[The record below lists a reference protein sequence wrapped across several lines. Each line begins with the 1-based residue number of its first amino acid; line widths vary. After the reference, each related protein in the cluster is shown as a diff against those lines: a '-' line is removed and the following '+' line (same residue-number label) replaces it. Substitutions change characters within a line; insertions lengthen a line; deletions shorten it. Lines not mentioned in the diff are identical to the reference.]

1 MPDANADRII
11 IPGDKLQ
18 VVVAGQTDMSG
29 EFDVRPS
36 GEVMLPTAGR
46 FNTAGR
52 TPEALAAEVTNRLRG
67 VLADPRVNI
76 LLAVR
81 PQPTVS
87 VLGEVKTPGRFTL
100 NNNEG
105 MLDLLARAGGLS
117 MFANEDAI
125 YVIQRANPGP
135 RIRFRYSDLAAADP
149 ASLRFRL
156 HDGDVVIVE

>member
-1 MPDANADRII
+1 
-11 IPGDKLQ
+11 
-18 VVVAGQTDMSG
+18 
-29 EFDVRPS
+29 
-36 GEVMLPTAGR
+36 
-46 FNTAGR
+46 
-52 TPEALAAEVTNRLRG
+52 
-67 VLADPRVNI
+67 
-76 LLAVR
+76 
-81 PQPTVS
+81 

-135 RIRFRYSDLAAADP
+135 RIRFRYSDLVAADP